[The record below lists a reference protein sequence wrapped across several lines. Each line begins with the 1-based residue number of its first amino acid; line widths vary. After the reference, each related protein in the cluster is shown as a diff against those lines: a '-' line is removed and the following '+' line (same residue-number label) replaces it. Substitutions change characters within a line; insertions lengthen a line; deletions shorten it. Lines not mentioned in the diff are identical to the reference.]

1 MRENRN
7 TMVGVTEHEIN
18 IYDER
23 KVHFEALSAFS
34 KSLKHDFKDFVH
46 LICKVKNV
54 RRHGKLLLFCDTIS
68 NGKINTKENVLF
80 YRYHVLKYD
89 DVQGNPPK
97 GEVNSPCTGDNNEG
111 AHFCVVEN
119 KFNEESLSEDKNIQL
134 VISKDFYVDE
144 DKFDL
149 FRKSLLEDI
158 HTGQMDNKDVSFSSD
173 LFEHSVRLS
182 KEFYADVK
190 RNENVQTSTEEGSP
204 IKDNSTDNM
213 ENDPVLLV
221 NEYIKYE
228 ILRKVIKTDTLLYII
243 GLPALTNTNE
253 KSLLVF
259 SAYLL
264 KVNYEFFN
272 INELLKLFEGG
283 FFSMLTVC
291 RSLQMKEI
299 SIRQIYNS
307 KEDTKRRFIRSIIYK
322 NKNYESISNQK
333 MNNFEIFILK
343 IIDVIPKLFEIEPS
357 EFNYKMEMNDDK
369 RLHRIMLCDL
379 NLNQVNDHVVVDT
392 RASGDA
398 TEQTKKKKKKPKKKK
413 KKDITSYMNN
423 KKMPQVQWMIN
434 HIKILLEEIE
444 ERNSKIKVFSGGDI
458 FFHMSTLVNKYIES
472 NDTFFQNYLEFIEL
486 FMEKN
491 DQLVSEENTEKIRRS
506 VQLLREKNVNLFENS
521 KWSDVQFYDIRR
533 FYVEGCT
540 KTSGDLIM
548 NCKRLDEENTP
559 MNYDRADGVTFEE
572 EQNVTPKMGKSAN
585 IDCDP
590 NLTYDYCILD
600 VGGGKG
606 DLGIHISLAFKNVL
620 VIILDIN
627 VNSLFSCFIKIF
639 ANKIKNV
646 LIMHESIL
654 NFDFKKY
661 KINLIVG
668 LHSCG
673 GLTDY
678 ILRTCVEERIPF
690 LTCSCCYTKY
700 RELRKHIFDFNN
712 DMIVNQI
719 ESYIYKGEY
728 YAQVGYSI
736 GQCAEDT
743 GGASKGEHTDVMY
756 AAEGSTEEVSHLNM
770 QASSRDGK
778 THKDGDGGGDM
789 DDVAHLGDL
798 DDFSIYKKR
807 YDKYG
812 KKIMRRTIPN
822 IYSFVNLLSKL
833 CESENAGISFKCMH
847 FYNNLRFQ
855 ILQKL
860 FSATGSGAEGEEL
873 NLSLHSF
880 PMSFSPKNI
889 VLKGVFS
896 KKGVVNR

>member
-1 MRENRN
+1 M
-7 TMVGVTEHEIN
+7 MGVTEQEIN
-18 IYDER
+18 IYDE
-23 KVHFEALSAFS
+23 KKAHFEALSGFS
-34 KSLKHDFKDFVH
+34 KSIKQDFKDFVH

-54 RRHGKLLLFCDTIS
+54 RKHGKLLLFCDTIS
-68 NGKINTKENVLF
+68 NGKINSKENVLF
-80 YRYHVLKYD
+80 YRYHVLKYG
-89 DVQGNPPK
+89 DVEGDPVR
-97 GEVNSPCTGDNNEG
+97 GDESSRCTGDNNG
-111 AHFCVVEN
+111 SAHFCVVEN
-119 KFNEESLSEDKNIQL
+119 KFNEEALSEDKNIQL

-144 DKFDL
+144 NKFDS
-149 FRKSLLEDI
+149 FRKSLLKEI
-158 HTGQMDNKDVSFSSD
+158 HTGQKDDKDVRLGSD
-173 LFEHSVRLS
+173 LFEHSVRLC
-182 KEFYADVK
+182 KEFYANVK
-190 RNENVQTSTEEGSP
+190 KNEDVQTSTEEGIP
-204 IKDNSTDNM
+204 IKDNATDNM
-213 ENDPVLLV
+213 ENDPLLLL
-221 NEYIKYE
+221 NEYVKYE

-291 RSLQMKEI
+291 RSLQMKE
-299 SIRQIYNS
+299 SDIRQIYNS
-307 KEDTKRRFIRSIIYK
+307 KEDTKRRFIRNIIYK

-343 IIDVIPKLFEIEPS
+343 IIDIIPKLFEIQPS
-357 EFNYKMEMNDDK
+357 EFNYNMEMNDDK
-369 RLHRIMLCDL
+369 RLHRILLCDL
-379 NLNQVNDHVVVDT
+379 NLNQINDH
-392 RASGDA
+392 
-398 TEQTKKKKKKPKKKK
+398 
-413 KKDITSYMNN
+413 
-423 KKMPQVQWMIN
+423 MPQIQWMIN
-434 HIKILLEEIE
+434 HIQILLEEIE
-444 ERNSKIKVFSGGDI
+444 KGNSKIKMFSGEDI
-458 FFHMSTLVNKYIES
+458 FFYMSTLVNKYIES

-491 DQLVSEENTEKIRRS
+491 DQLVSAENTEKVRRS
-506 VQLLREKNVNLFENS
+506 IQLLREKNVNLFENS
-521 KWSDVQFYDIRR
+521 KWSDAQFYDIKE
-533 FYVEGCT
+533 FYVEKCT
-540 KTSGDLIM
+540 KASGDLNK

-559 MNYDRADGVTFEE
+559 MNYHRVDGVTFEE
-572 EQNVTPKMGKSAN
+572 KQNIEHEMGRNGN

-590 NLTYDYCILD
+590 KLTDNTVYENNLTYDYCILD

-606 DLGIHISLAFKNVL
+606 DLGIHISLAFKNIL

-668 LHSCG
+668 LHCCG

-678 ILRTCVEERIPF
+678 ILKTCMEERIPF

-712 DMIVNQI
+712 DIILNQI
-719 ESYIYKGEY
+719 KSYIYNREY

-736 GQCAEDT
+736 GQYEEDT
-743 GGASKGEHTDVMY
+743 GEILKREHTDATNAVEN
-756 AAEGSTEEVSHLNM
+756 AAEGSTEDPVHLNI
-770 QASSRDGK
+770 QGSPRDGK
-778 THKDGDGGGDM
+778 THTVGDGDGDVGDM
-789 DDVAHLGDL
+789 DDVVDVGELGEY
-798 DDFSIYKKR
+798 DDFSIYKKK

-833 CESENAGISFKCMH
+833 CESENARISFKCMH

-860 FSATGSGAEGEEL
+860 FSATGSGGEREEL

-896 KKGVVNR
+896 KKGVKR